1 MRYRIRYSP
10 SVRRELSR
18 AVHDFLVY
26 HQDAKPSRLYEIA
39 EAAFEPYLSNP
50 HIAPNRPVEGMPV
63 EYRRVIV
70 WHFVFLFRIDAT
82 ENTLEVERIFHERS
96 EKTNL

>member
-18 AVHDFLVY
+18 AVHNYLVY

-39 EAAFEPYLSNP
+39 EAAFEPYLANP
-50 HIAPNRPVEGMPV
+50 QIAPLRLVEGVTV

-70 WHFVFLFRIDAT
+70 WHYVFLFRVDAT
-82 ENTLEVERIFHERS
+82 ENTLEVERILHERS
-96 EKTNL
+96 EEANP